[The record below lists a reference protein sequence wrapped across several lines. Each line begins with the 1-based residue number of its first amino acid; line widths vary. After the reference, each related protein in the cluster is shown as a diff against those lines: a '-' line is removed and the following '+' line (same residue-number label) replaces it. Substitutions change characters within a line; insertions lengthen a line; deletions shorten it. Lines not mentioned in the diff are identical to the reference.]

1 MLITFGV
8 KSRLFDK
15 AYIQYNS
22 SDIFKCPMSVKIFLI
37 LGTEQDPFLGD
48 FLLLYICKMVS
59 CTSEK
64 MYSSL
69 KELQFNS

>member
-8 KSRLFDK
+8 KSSLFVK

-37 LGTEQDPFLGD
+37 LGTEQDPFLTD
-48 FLLLYICKMVS
+48 FLLLYIGKMVS